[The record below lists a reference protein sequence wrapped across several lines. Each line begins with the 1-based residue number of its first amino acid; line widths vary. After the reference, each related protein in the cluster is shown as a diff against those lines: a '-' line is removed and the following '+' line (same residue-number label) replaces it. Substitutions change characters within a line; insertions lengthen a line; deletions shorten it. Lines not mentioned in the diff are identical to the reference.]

1 LCSSAVENAHQTY
14 PPVSVTIRVERV
26 LLVATVALAHGSAA
40 YGQDPKP
47 DTTRRPA
54 PAPVTLPTIQTT
66 APRDERVIFEQKPN
80 VGTITITGRELTSA
94 PRFFGEADVLRAVRL
109 LPGVTARNDYSVGMN
124 VRGGEADQNLVLL
137 DGYPIYNPFHM
148 GGLFGAFV
156 EPMVDRVDF
165 MTGGF
170 PAAYGGRLS
179 SVLDVHSALEP
190 RAGMH
195 GRADVSMIATTVA
208 LGGGTQ
214 QGRGTWT
221 VAARRTYADKVAD
234 LYQKG
239 SLPYHFRD
247 AQAHF
252 TRVLPGALR
261 LSFTAYD
268 NVDRMTQ
275 SSAETADADQFILT
289 WGNRLFGATV
299 SRSFDNAP
307 RLMGIPLGDSARV
320 EQRLSRSRF
329 DVHMNLFES
338 LLTLNNRVI
347 DDRAAG
353 SIATYTARHARR
365 VGYDLAAQR
374 FSFDAN
380 YPLLL
385 YPSDSIVNRNTTAG
399 VYYDDLWRPSRRWI
413 LQMGARVDA
422 VTNGGAPVLQPR
434 LSAKYFV
441 NPDLAVT
448 AAVGQFAQS
457 THSLAREDVPI
468 RALDFW
474 VGSDIGAPMSRAQH
488 YILGVERWLP
498 KSRALRVETFLKQ
511 YPNLIEQN
519 NYSDPNIRG
528 DEFLR
533 IHGYSYGAD
542 MMLRQFDTGSFGGWL
557 AYSFAIS
564 KRVDASG
571 VEFNPG
577 QDRRHDLNLVTNWT
591 GPRYTVSARF
601 NLATGTPYTVVT
613 GQFNRRDYDPTR
625 HVFDFSTMTQFI
637 TGPRNAERLPLSQRL
652 DLSVTRNG
660 HIGGTKV
667 TPFLSIM
674 NVYNAK
680 NVFAYVFNYGESPP
694 KRVGLRQFPVFPT
707 LGVSVV
713 W

>member
-1 LCSSAVENAHQTY
+1 
-14 PPVSVTIRVERV
+14 VTIILRS
-26 LLVATVALAHGSAA
+26 AALAVVIGASALA
-40 YGQDPKP
+40 QEPKP
-47 DTTRRPA
+47 DSTRK
-54 PAPVTLPTIQTT
+54 PVTLPAIKTT
-66 APRDERVIFEQKPN
+66 APRDERVVFEQKPN

-170 PAAYGGRLS
+170 PAQYGGRLS
-179 SVLDVHSALEP
+179 SVLDVHSAVEP

-208 LGGGTQ
+208 VGGGTQ
-214 QGRGTWT
+214 GGQGTWT
-221 VAARRTYADKVAD
+221 VAARRTYADKIAD

-252 TRVLPGALR
+252 TRVLPGALQ

-268 NVDRMTQ
+268 NVDYLTQ

-289 WGNRLFGATV
+289 WGNRLVGATV

-347 DDRAAG
+347 DDRVAG

-399 VYYDDLWRPSRRWI
+399 VYYDDLWRPNQRWI
-413 LQMGARVDA
+413 LQMGARLDA
-422 VTNGGAPVLQPR
+422 VSNGGPPVFQPR
-434 LSAKYFV
+434 VSAKFFV
-441 NPDLAVT
+441 NRDLAVT
-448 AAVGQFAQS
+448 AAVGRFAQS

-488 YILGVERWLP
+488 YILGVERWLQ
-498 KSRALRVETFLKQ
+498 KSRALRVEAFLKQ

-542 MMLRQFDTGSFGGWL
+542 MMLRQFDAEGFGGWL

-564 KRVDASG
+564 KRADANG
-571 VEFNPG
+571 VQFNPG

-625 HVFDFSTMTQFI
+625 HAFAFTTMTQFI

-674 NVYNAK
+674 NLYNAK
-680 NVFAYVFNYGESPP
+680 NVFAYVFDYSESPP

>member
-1 LCSSAVENAHQTY
+1 VTL
-14 PPVSVTIRVERV
+14 VSRSFA
-26 LLVATVALAHGSAA
+26 LVVASGTVAL
-40 YGQDPKP
+40 GQDPKP
-47 DTTRRPA
+47 DSARRA
-54 PAPVTLPTIQTT
+54 PPVTLPTIQTT
-66 APRDERVIFEQKPN
+66 APRDERIVFEQKPN

-179 SVLDVHSALEP
+179 SVLAVHSAVEP

-208 LGGGTQ
+208 VGSGMQ

-221 VAARRTYADKVAD
+221 VAARRTYADQVANI
-234 LYQKG
+234 LYKPG

-247 AQAHF
+247 LQAHV
-252 TRVLPGALR
+252 TRVLPGSVQ

-268 NVDRMTQ
+268 NVDLLTQ
-275 SSAETADADQFILT
+275 SSLEDGIFDLT
-289 WGNRLFGATV
+289 WGNRLVGATL

-307 RLMGIPLGDSARV
+307 RLLGMSLGDSVRV

-338 LLTLNNRVI
+338 VLTLNNRVI

-380 YPLLL
+380 YPLIL

-399 VYYDDLWRPSRRWI
+399 VYYDDLWRPNRRWI

-422 VTNGGAPVLQPR
+422 VTNGGPPIFQPR
-434 LSAKYFV
+434 VSAKYFL
-441 NPDLAVT
+441 NPDLALT

-474 VGSDIGAPMSRAQH
+474 VGSGEGAPMSRAQH
-488 YILGVERWLP
+488 YIVGVERWLP
-498 KSRALRVETFLKQ
+498 KSRALRVEAFLKQ

-519 NYSDPNIRG
+519 NYSDPSIRG

-542 MMLRQFDTGSFGGWL
+542 LMLRQFDAGRFGGWL
-557 AYSFAIS
+557 AYSFAVS

-577 QDRRHDLNLVTNWT
+577 QDRRHDLNLVSNWA

-613 GQFNRRDYDPTR
+613 GQYDRREYDPTR
-625 HVFDFSTMTQFI
+625 HAFDFSTMPQFV

-674 NVYNAK
+674 NLYNAK
-680 NVFAYVFNYGESPP
+680 NVFAYIFDYSATPP

-707 LGVSVV
+707 IGVSVV